1 MDNPYNIVMNTA
13 QLHAAIDELPSNLQE
28 QVYNFV
34 TFLKSNQA
42 KQITEPQ
49 EARILGLHKGSMYM
63 HDDFDD
69 PLPDAFW
76 LGEE

>member
-1 MDNPYNIVMNTA
+1 MNTV

-28 QVYNFV
+28 QVYSFV
-34 TFLKSNQA
+34 TFLQSNQA
-42 KQITEPQ
+42 KQATETQ
-49 EARILGLHKGSMYM
+49 ETRILGLHKGSMHM

-69 PLPDAFW
+69 PLSDTFC

>member
-1 MDNPYNIVMNTA
+1 MGNSYNASMNST

-34 TFLKSNQA
+34 VFLQSNQTNQA
-42 KQITEPQ
+42 IEPQ
-49 EARILGLHKGSMYM
+49 EKRVLGLHRGSMHM
-63 HDDFDD
+63 HDNFDD